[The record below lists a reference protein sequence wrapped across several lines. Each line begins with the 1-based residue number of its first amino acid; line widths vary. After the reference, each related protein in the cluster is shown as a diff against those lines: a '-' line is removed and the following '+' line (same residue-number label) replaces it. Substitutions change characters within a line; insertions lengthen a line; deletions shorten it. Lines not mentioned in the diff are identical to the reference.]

1 MKSFI
6 LVVVLLGLLSC
17 TSSVVVQRNT
27 EALSQSVYAVKDSL
41 DVERVDMASRY
52 INVTTNLVPP
62 PKERIVVEPIIK
74 TDLKGEKKRTII
86 VPDSYK
92 GKNVVV
98 IGSVEWDDLI
108 KEADNAKTY
117 KQDLENYKETSIKI
131 TEELQRQIQLVAEI
145 QNKIDTL
152 KLEKSKL
159 ETLIWKQRMIILILT
174 LIVGIYILIKIY
186 NPSLLRII

>member
-1 MKSFI
+1 MKKCI
-6 LVVVLLGLLSC
+6 LVVILFGLLSC
-17 TSSVVVQRNT
+17 SSSVVVQRNT
-27 EALSQSVYAVKDSL
+27 EALSQSIYAVKDSL
-41 DVERVDMASRY
+41 DVERVDMASKY

-74 TDLKGEKKRTII
+74 TNLKGEKKRTII

-98 IGSVEWDDLI
+98 VGSMEWDELI

-117 KQDLENYKETSIKI
+117 KQDLENYKEATIKI
-131 TEELQRQIQLVAEI
+131 TEELQKQIQLVAEI
-145 QNKIDTL
+145 QSKIDTL

-159 ETLIWKQRMIILILT
+159 ETLIWKQRMTILVLSLII
-174 LIVGIYILIKIY
+174 GIYILIKVY
-186 NPSLLRII
+186 NPSLLRVI